1 MQIGELVEIHYP
13 DGVTEP
19 GVIAAF
25 DEHTVTVRRTGAD
38 DGAFIVPVRRL
49 RADAPGRWRLDL

>member
-1 MQIGELVEIHYP
+1 MQIGDEVEIHYP

-19 GVIAAF
+19 GAIAAF
-25 DEHTVTVRRTGAD
+25 DHNTVTVRRTGGE

-49 RADAPGRWRLDL
+49 RAQTPGRWRLDL